1 MTTITASAPGKA
13 VLSGEYAVL
22 EGAPAIATALN
33 KRASIKLSKTQQE
46 FHSVTAPGYLD
57 GTWRFLQD
65 RDGAFQWQ
73 DELPAASSFALLE
86 NVWKRIPIETSLR
99 LSVSIDSS
107 EFFDPSS
114 GLKLGIGSSA
124 AVATALTQALYC
136 VASEAAASAN
146 SFLTARDA
154 HVAFQSGHGSGVD
167 IAVSF
172 SGGLIE
178 FRQGIAAPPHTLAWP
193 GGLFC
198 RFLWSGQPA
207 CTTGRLHKLRE
218 ATHASDSMSL
228 LRTAAE
234 EVASTCAGGAV
245 ERIMDSFRN
254 YVATL
259 RKFDVEHG
267 LGIFD
272 AGHAELAEMATD
284 RNIVY
289 KPCGAGGGDIG
300 VVFAPDE
307 ESVVEFCKWAQ
318 EHKFIQLD
326 IAPCA
331 DGARA
336 RIEK

>member
-1 MTTITASAPGKA
+1 MTTVTASAPGKA
-13 VLSGEYAVL
+13 VLSGEYVVL

-33 KRASIKLSKTQQE
+33 RRARVKLGKTQQE
-46 FHSVTAPGYLD
+46 FHSVTAPGYMD

-65 RDGAFQWQ
+65 RNGAFNWQ

-86 NVWKRIPIETSLR
+86 NVWKRIPLEASLR

-124 AVATALTQALYC
+124 AVANALTQALYS
-136 VASEAAASAN
+136 VANMAEGSVD

-154 HVAFQSGHGSGVD
+154 HAAFQDGRGSGVD
-167 IAVSF
+167 IAACF
-172 SGGLIE
+172 RGGLIE
-178 FRQGIAAPPHTLAWP
+178 YKKGQDTLPARLDWP
-193 GGLFC
+193 DGLAC

-207 CTTGRLHKLRE
+207 RTTSKLHKFHDAARNG
-218 ATHASDSMSL
+218 DSAAL
-228 LRTAAE
+228 LHTAAE
-234 EVASTCAGGAV
+234 EVASIWPAAAV
-245 ERIMDSFRN
+245 GQIIDVFRR
-254 YVATL
+254 YVAAL
-259 RKFDVEHG
+259 RQFDVDHD

-272 AGHAELAEMATD
+272 AGHAELAEMATARD
-284 RNIVY
+284 IVY

-300 VVFAPDE
+300 VVFAVDE
-307 ESVVEFCKWAQ
+307 ESVVDFCKRA
-318 EHKFIQLD
+318 EAHKFVQLD

-331 DGARA
+331 DGARV

>member
-1 MTTITASAPGKA
+1 MTTVTASAPGKA
-13 VLSGEYAVL
+13 VLSGEYVVL

-33 KRASIKLSKTQQE
+33 RRARIKLSKTRQE
-46 FHSVTAPGYLD
+46 FHSVTAPGYMD

-65 RDGAFQWQ
+65 RHGAFNWQ

-86 NVWKRIPIETSLR
+86 NVWKRIPIDATLR

-136 VASEAAASAN
+136 VANAAAGSADR
-146 SFLTARDA
+146 FLTARDA
-154 HVAFQSGHGSGVD
+154 HAAFQNGHGSGVD
-167 IAVSF
+167 IAASF

-178 FRQGIAAPPHTLAWP
+178 FRQGIVTPPPNLGWP
-193 GGLFC
+193 DGLFC

-207 CTTGRLHKLRE
+207 STTGKLHKLRD
-218 ATHASDSMSL
+218 AAHASDSMSL
-228 LRTAAE
+228 LRSAAE
-234 EVASTCAGGAV
+234 EVALTWAGGAV
-245 ERIMDSFRN
+245 EQIIESFRH
-254 YVATL
+254 YVRTL
-259 RKFDVEHG
+259 RQFDVDHG

-272 AGHAELAEMATD
+272 AGHAELAEMATG

-300 VVFAPDE
+300 VVLAADE
-307 ESVVEFCKWAQ
+307 ESVVEFCRRAE

-326 IAPCA
+326 IEPRA
-331 DGARA
+331 DGASA